1 MSRPKIRV
9 AQLYTG
15 GVGSEIVRRCAGH
28 PELELVA
35 VMVHADDKAGR
46 DSGELV
52 GAAANG
58 IVTTQSLDDVLATKP
73 DAAIHSGLLFDLDL
87 ITTLLR
93 AGVSVYTGIGGY
105 YLPGSP
111 DFELIDA
118 AAREGNASFSAGGNI
133 PGLISDVWPL
143 FVTGY
148 TGRIRQIR
156 ARQWND
162 VSTYPSGVQIQS
174 LGIGKDV
181 GAEAEYAEMFDAH
194 FTGAIRMS
202 AQMIA
207 DGLGV
212 ELTDCVLSEKRTVV
226 AEDELTLPASGLVIA
241 QGQVAGIEWTW
252 TATSGDREFLEGH
265 QPADRGARARSG
277 LAPDP
282 RRPAV
287 AGRDRRRAV
296 DRHHVRLAR
305 GRASRGVDLVA
316 QRVAG
321 DEHHPAVGGG
331 ALRRGVGARLP
342 RAAGGGLG
350 LTRLPRLA
358 TRATGPC
365 GATRGSS
372 RARPAGTR
380 GPDDDGARRDR
391 PRAS

>member
-1 MSRPKIRV
+1 MSRPKIKV

-58 IVTTQSLDDVLATKP
+58 VVTTQSLDDVLATKP
-73 DAAIHSGLLFDLDL
+73 DAAIHSGLTFDLDL
-87 ITTLLR
+87 ITALLR

-105 YLPGSP
+105 YLPGTP
-111 DFELIDA
+111 DFELIDT

-181 GAEAEYAEMFDAH
+181 GAEQEYAAMFDAH
-194 FTGAIRMS
+194 FTSAIRQS

-226 AEDELTLPASGLVIA
+226 AETELTLPSSGLVIA

-252 TATSGDREFLEGH
+252 TATSGDAEFLKVTNQQTAALALGDGWRQTHEDPPWRVEIDGEPSIVTTFGWPEGAPPGESTSLLNVSRAMNTIP
-265 QPADRGARARSG
+265 QLVAARAGAVSV
-277 LAPDP
+277 LDF
-282 RRPAV
+282 PA
-287 AGRDRRRAV
+287 
-296 DRHHVRLAR
+296 
-305 GRASRGVDLVA
+305 
-316 QRVAG
+316 
-321 DEHHPAVGGG
+321 
-331 ALRRGVGARLP
+331 P
-342 RAAGGGLG
+342 RAAG
-350 LTRLPRLA
+350 LA
-358 TRATGPC
+358 
-365 GATRGSS
+365 
-372 RARPAGTR
+372 
-380 GPDDDGARRDR
+380 
-391 PRAS
+391 